1 MKRDDRD
8 GRDYLIEV
16 NPRSWLWV
24 ALATSCGVN
33 LPHACWLDAV
43 GRPRTWPAGH
53 RGGRRWMLAGKHLAG
68 SVRELRR
75 GEWSLRPFLSSLRPP
90 ISDGVID
97 PRDPRPA
104 LALYSRM
111 ARRRRA

>member
-1 MKRDDRD
+1 
-8 GRDYLIEV
+8 
-16 NPRSWLWV
+16 
-24 ALATSCGVN
+24 
-33 LPHACWLDAV
+33 
-43 GRPRTWPAGH
+43 
-53 RGGRRWMLAGKHLAG
+53 MLAGKHLAG

-104 LALYSRM
+104 LALYSRI